1 MAIVLIPAGAKQ
13 IVQSYSLTVIL
24 PDWQYFCLDLDTM
37 NPKLDVYVGDK
48 KLDIMTTGPWN
59 TVSPQNLQ
67 LHRLS
72 VNAEKIGLINFFS
85 EPFRS
90 GTCGQNGTLV
100 PWSLILT
107 KMRPMGI
114 NQADLA
120 AVCGHLQH
128 HLVAVPSRTNFET
141 ATQNCRKMG
150 ADGHFPVYSNKEAG
164 NWSTNFL

>member
-1 MAIVLIPAGAKQ
+1 
-13 IVQSYSLTVIL
+13 
-24 PDWQYFCLDLDTM
+24 M

-85 EPFRS
+85 EPFQS

-128 HLVAVPSRTNFET
+128 HLVAVPSRTNFEI